1 MTNDL
6 LSLFIQYLCF
16 ELPLT
21 DRGDESVCRSSEFI
35 TRKLNIDFKGRVEE
49 FQGYRES
56 QVPIKITRV
65 YISEQSYNIENELK
79 EHAAFFFTKTNE
91 INIT

>member
-6 LSLFIQYLCF
+6 LSLFIHYLCF
-16 ELPLT
+16 QLPLT

-35 TRKLNIDFKGRVEE
+35 TRKDFKGRVEE

-56 QVPIKITRV
+56 KVTIKITRV
-65 YISEQSYNIENELK
+65 YISEQSYNIENELQ
-79 EHAAFFFTKTNE
+79 EHAAFFCHRDQ
-91 INIT
+91 